1 MKFVQGQKVWVVE
14 RDETTEPVCVSGV
27 VFIEQ
32 VWIVAIVHPF
42 LGGCGELYSIL
53 RYCLEETRESYGCGI
68 SVYPIGDCYE
78 SRESAEAAM
87 EAEMREY

>member
-42 LGGCGELYSIL
+42 LGGCGELY
-53 RYCLEETRESYGCGI
+53 
-68 SVYPIGDCYE
+68 
-78 SRESAEAAM
+78 
-87 EAEMREY
+87 